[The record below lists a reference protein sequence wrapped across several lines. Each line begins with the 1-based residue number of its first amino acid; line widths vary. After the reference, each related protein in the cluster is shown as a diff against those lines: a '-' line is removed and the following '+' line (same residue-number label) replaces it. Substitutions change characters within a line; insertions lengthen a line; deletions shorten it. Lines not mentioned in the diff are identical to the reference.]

1 MRRKQHRDWRARH
14 GLNAFGNLIRLCVG
28 PLRALPQATRSQC
41 GRPRQRA
48 TWNPGVAPFRTL
60 LLILLVAT
68 GCSSTHAG
76 DSFVV
81 LLYHHVAEDTPRIT
95 SVTPAEFEAHL
106 DYLDDNGFHVW
117 SLKRAVAALEG
128 GESIPDRTVA
138 ITFDDAYT
146 DIRTNAA
153 PMLEDRDWP
162 YTVFV
167 ATQAVDEG
175 QGGIMG
181 WDELRELEDRGAT
194 LANHGHAHEH
204 LIRRRDGESREAWL
218 ARARED
224 IETGARRLNEET
236 GMDNRLFAWPYGEY
250 NLALDELAED
260 LDMIAFTQAS
270 GAVGSLQDRQ
280 RLPRFPVAG
289 DYASLD
295 SLKDKLDALP
305 LPVTGEDP
313 AEPERPADARR
324 PQLELTVARGPF
336 DLDRLTCF
344 VSGQGRVDPSVSGN
358 GPYSVRLQAP
368 RPLPAGRSR
377 YNCTVPAEDG
387 GRFHWYS
394 HPWFIPDSDGRWPA
408 E

>member
-1 MRRKQHRDWRARH
+1 MIRRNGFRINVR
-14 GLNAFGNLIRLCVG
+14 
-28 PLRALPQATRSQC
+28 RALSQ
-41 GRPRQRA
+41 
-48 TWNPGVAPFRTL
+48 PGGGPIQSRTARCLKKESRLKTL
-60 LLILLVAT
+60 LQSICLAGLLSVAACAESNSQ
-68 GCSSTHAG
+68 GH
-76 DSFVV
+76 FVV

-95 SVTPAEFEAHL
+95 SVTPMEFESHL

-117 SLKRAVAALEG
+117 PLERAVAALED

-153 PMLEDRDWP
+153 PMLEDRGWP

-175 QGGIMG
+175 QGGIMD
-181 WDELRELEDRGAT
+181 WDELRDLAGRGAT
-194 LANHGHAHEH
+194 LANHGHAHDH
-204 LIRRRDGESREAWL
+204 LVRRRDGESRKAWL
-218 ARARED
+218 ARATED
-224 IETGARRLNEET
+224 IETGARRLTEET

-250 NLALDELAED
+250 NLALDDLAED
-260 LDMIAFTQAS
+260 LGLTAFTQAS
-270 GAVGSLQDRQ
+270 GAVSSLQDPQ

-305 LPVTGEDP
+305 LPVTDQDP
-313 AEPERPADARR
+313 EEPERPADARR
-324 PQLELTVARGPF
+324 PELEINVAAGSF
-336 DLDRLTCF
+336 DMSRLTCF
-344 VSGQGRVDPSVSGN
+344 VSGQGSVEPAVSGD

-377 YNCTVPAEDG
+377 YNCTVPAEG
-387 GRFHWYS
+387 GERFYWYS
-394 HPWFIPDSDGRWPA
+394 HPWFIPEPDGRWPS